1 MKKAVPI
8 LKKVILVLFLLSLC
22 VAGLCA
28 YAMFGSNTADT
39 DDISYY
45 RALTGEID
53 GASLTPILGQSAYK
67 TFLDLPALT
76 ELESYIDYRFNFT
89 VRRYGLFRSHSAIL
103 VVIYSDEGYTEEK
116 MKLSQKYTYLSE
128 KIWGGGV
135 VCDHSPVFSMDNF
148 GFHAIEVAPDNYPKR
163 CSLLERRMKERK
175 LLISISRIVIWIIS
189 HHPYRCSSWR
199 KPDGA
204 RWRNDGKNFNY
215 WLLRQR

>member
-103 VVIYSDEGYTEEK
+103 VVRYSDEGYTEEK

-148 GFHAIEVAPDNYPKR
+148 GFHAIEVAPDNYPKTMFFIGA
-163 CSLLERRMKERK
+163 SDERK
-175 LLISISRIVIWIIS
+175 EIAYIYFQDRDLDYISPSLQVFLMEETGWS
-189 HHPYRCSSWR
+189 
-199 KPDGA
+199 KVA
-204 RWRNDGKNFNY
+204 
-215 WLLRQR
+215 Q